1 MNLKAI
7 FPCAFT
13 VGNLVSGF
21 LAIGAAVRGDLIS
34 SAAFICLGAI
44 LDFLDGSLARV
55 LKGATRFGREFDSF
69 ADFVTFGVAPMAMLY
84 SFLLDSIGFWSWL
97 LSGMFLVAGAFRLI
111 RQNLEYERN
120 KYNGYVG
127 LPITSSGIVLAGF
140 VLISFEFSGVMA
152 LPGML
157 TGLLLGLIVLM
168 ISTINFPRFR
178 VFKRNY
184 PLWLKFLLS
193 ISFALPLIIKPKI
206 MIFAMIMLYI
216 GMTLVSEMVRLSI
229 SKRAHQKST
238 YNK

>member
-21 LAIGAAVRGDLIS
+21 LAIGAAVRGDLVA
-34 SAAFICLGAI
+34 SAALVCLGAI
-44 LDFLDGSLARV
+44 LDFLDGSTARA

-84 SFLLDSIGFWSWL
+84 SFLLDSIGIWSWL
-97 LSGMFLVAGAFRLI
+97 LSAAFLVAGAFRLI
-111 RQNLEYERN
+111 RQNLEYERGAHS
-120 KYNGYVG
+120 GYVG

-140 VLISFEFSGVMA
+140 VLISFEFSGGMV
-152 LPGML
+152 LPGVL
-157 TGLLLGLIVLM
+157 TGLLLGLIILM
-168 ISTINFPRFR
+168 VSTINFPRFR
-178 VFKRNY
+178 VFKRSY

-193 ISFALPLIIKPKI
+193 ISFALPLIIKPKLV
-206 MIFAMIMLYI
+206 IFCMIMLYI
-216 GMTLVSEMVRLSI
+216 GMTLVRETVKLLN

-238 YNK
+238 